1 MKRDG
6 GIDLYRCL
14 CMLCIVCIH
23 TFSMCDNPSPRLWA
37 LSCPS
42 LVGFVLI
49 SSWFGIHFKWQK
61 ICRILGM
68 VVFYTAV
75 AIPFY
80 GGRLFSILH
89 SYWYVWAYLFVMLLS
104 PIVDLFVEKCASRKE
119 LVNSFVSVAVLLW
132 GWCFL
137 SCIKPF
143 SGLVPTVFGFGD
155 CSAIV
160 MLCVYVLGRLMK
172 RVGWLDWFS
181 RRVSLLLIS
190 FTSSACMVVLGFR
203 HMHSVFAFIFAVSLL
218 LLVRR
223 IPLPGFLVRFFALVG
238 PSMFG
243 VYLLH
248 FPFVDKFSAWEHII
262 YETVKYP
269 HSVCQFL
276 LALVIFVVAVAFDSL
291 RRIAVVGLFAGIRR
305 LQFHLIAQNV

>member
-49 SSWFGIHFKWQK
+49 SSWFGIYFKWQK

-75 AIPFY
+75 AMPFY
-80 GGRLFSILH
+80 GGVFSILR
-89 SYWYVWAYLFVMLLS
+89 SFWYVWAYLFVMLFS
-104 PIVDLFVEKCASRKE
+104 PIVDLFVERCASRKE
-119 LVNSFVSVAVLLW
+119 LVNSFISVAVLLW

-137 SCIKPF
+137 SSIKPF
-143 SGLVPTVFGFGD
+143 KGVVPTVSGFGD
-155 CSAIV
+155 SSAIV

-172 RVGWLDWFS
+172 RLGWLDWFS

-190 FTSSACMVVLGFR
+190 FTASVCMVVLGFR

-223 IPLPGFLVRFFALVG
+223 IPLPGFMVRFFTLIG

-248 FPFVDKFSAWEHII
+248 FPFVDKFAAWEHSI
-262 YETVKYP
+262 YEVLRCS
-269 HSVCQFL
+269 HSLCQFI
-276 LALVIFVVAVAFDSL
+276 LALVIFIGAVTADSL
-291 RRIAVVGLFAGIRR
+291 RRCLLTIIHRIKIRYISASSR
-305 LQFHLIAQNV
+305 